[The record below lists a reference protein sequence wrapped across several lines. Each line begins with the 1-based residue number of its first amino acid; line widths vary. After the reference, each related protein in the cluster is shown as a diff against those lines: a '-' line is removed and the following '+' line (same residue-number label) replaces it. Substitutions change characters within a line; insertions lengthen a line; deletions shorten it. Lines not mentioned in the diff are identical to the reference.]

1 MTARVA
7 VTRVSP
13 FGRWMK
19 KPSRLRLALAP
30 LLIAAGSLAQEP
42 APPADTQETAAEP
55 EQAIS
60 RADAYTRFL
69 LARER
74 ERVGDVDAAIQE
86 YKDAIRLDPGT
97 AAVRVALANLYNDAH
112 RVAEAM
118 ATLHEA
124 LRFEPKSIAAHRL
137 LAEILYDLISKGN
150 SETYAHDTRVAFEE
164 LVDLSPSDLDAR
176 KKLALLA
183 LNQGDY
189 AAAKTQLE
197 AVIDD
202 EPDDVDSQLMLA
214 KVYFGLQEYGS
225 AADIY
230 MALEKRQGQVPD
242 REKGG
247 QILTYLFTDR
257 FEEAIKVADEGL
269 KRAGQDSEDYLK
281 LLKLKGLAADRI
293 GDWSLCAKTFRQLL
307 DQNPADREARF
318 KLALALQRKR
328 DLDGALGELEKLRSD
343 LEANPTLDEGDPS
356 MAQVLVAT
364 GTALQQKKRPLDA
377 IEVFGKALD
386 LTKDQPRMRPEIVE
400 RLAHALFDGGR
411 KADAIALIESTRG
424 SDPSLVDL
432 TVEQAE
438 LVVKDGRV
446 KDARSLLKG
455 YLENARDKKDK
466 PSLMLVADMY
476 LRVQQPDEALTVLK
490 VAQKLFPDDEDVLFL
505 VGSAYERNGKIDAAE
520 KTFKLLI
527 DRYPKSDRALN
538 YLGYMLADKGVRLDE
553 SLAYIQRA
561 MALDANNGAYLDSL
575 GWVYFKKGQLDL
587 ALENLKRAV
596 DQIADDPVILDHLA
610 EVYFGLRSYDDAVKT
625 WQHALDLGPQES
637 EALKRKIEDAQAKRT
652 AHKD

>member
-1 MTARVA
+1 METHEALDRRVAGRRAALTARVA

-377 IEVFGKALD
+377 IEVFGKALE

-575 GWVYFKKGQLDL
+575 GWV
-587 ALENLKRAV
+587 
-596 DQIADDPVILDHLA
+596 
-610 EVYFGLRSYDDAVKT
+610 
-625 WQHALDLGPQES
+625 
-637 EALKRKIEDAQAKRT
+637 
-652 AHKD
+652 